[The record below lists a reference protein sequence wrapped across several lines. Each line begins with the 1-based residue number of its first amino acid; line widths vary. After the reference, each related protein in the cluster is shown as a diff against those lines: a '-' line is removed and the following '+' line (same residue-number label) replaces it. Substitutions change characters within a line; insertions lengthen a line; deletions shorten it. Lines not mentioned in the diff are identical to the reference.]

1 MTDLRAQK
9 RERWRATVALVGC
22 GLIYGLAGL
31 LPDRRLWGF
40 NHLAF
45 LPTMAWVLFGV
56 FLIAVIA
63 VVWLLPDSKAG
74 TQRGPRVPGGILL
87 AGILAGWIILTW
99 VARASTQLLGD
110 GYLRIDEIERLKP
123 GTYGIQE
130 FLPGLLAALL
140 HQNALSGW
148 SVSGRDAL
156 AIVGVF
162 SGALLLFGAFL
173 LWPRVIGGD
182 SNERGSCARLSA
194 LWILAGGSS
203 ALFFGY
209 AESYALSWALLSL
222 FTLTLLAHRHGRL
235 GWGWPVA
242 LWAVAVWSHLA
253 ALAWAPALIWEA
265 GRADVPGRRRY
276 LPVGVSVCVVVAVTL
291 ALWYL
296 KPNRDQLGFGNH
308 LLALWGARYSVI
320 DWRHLADILNEL
332 VLLAPIGFLLL
343 WPEDKR
349 DGGRVAMADILLIAP
364 TVAAFLLF
372 NPELSFPRDWD
383 LFALFSAPVVTFLAV
398 LIARRQ
404 WSWSRPRRLA
414 TLAVGA
420 ATLGLWVWVNASAGA
435 SVTRFS
441 NLLELDPRSRKAGTG
456 REVLARYWREM
467 GRWDLAADELGRA
480 LALGPHARLSIQRG
494 IALSTIGQTDSALA
508 SFQAAIAADSTDPD
522 GYFGAGQTLWVM
534 GQANESLPYLERA
547 VAMDSTRPDYRY
559 HLGMTLRD
567 LKQPRLALPH
577 LQFAMSYNPAQPDY
591 AIACGI
597 TLYDLGDYDGAI
609 GILNAT
615 LQRFP
620 NYNLAYLD
628 LGWVYFKMGRYE
640 QASAA
645 LATYEQRQ
653 SLGDQDA
660 NPRRLRY
667 LLDSVAIAA
676 QGSGK

>member
-1 MTDLRAQK
+1 MADPRTQK

-45 LPTMAWVLFGV
+45 LPTIAWLLFGIV
-56 FLIAVIA
+56 LIAA
-63 VVWLLPDSKAG
+63 VVAVWRLPDS
-74 TQRGPRVPGGILL
+74 QPDYRRGLRIPEGILI
-87 AGILAGWIILTW
+87 AGILFGWIVLTW
-99 VARASTQLLGD
+99 VARGSTQLLGD
-110 GYLRIDEIERLKP
+110 GYLRIDEIERLRP

-140 HQNALSGW
+140 HQNALAGW

-162 SGALLLFGAFL
+162 SGAVLLLGAFP
-173 LWPRVIGGD
+173 LWPRVIDGD
-182 SNERGSCARLSA
+182 SNERGSYARVSA
-194 LWILAGGSS
+194 LWLLAGGSS
-203 ALFFGY
+203 VLFFGY

-222 FTLTLLAHRHGRL
+222 FTLSLVGHRHRRL

-242 LWAVAVWSHLA
+242 LWAVAIWSHLA

-276 LPVGVSVCVVVAVTL
+276 LPVAVSVCVVVAVTL

-296 KPNRDQLGFGNH
+296 KPNRDQLGFGQH
-308 LLALWGARYSVI
+308 LLPLWGARYSVI
-320 DWRHLADILNEL
+320 DWRHLADILNEI

-343 WPEDKR
+343 WPEDR
-349 DGGRVAMADILLIAP
+349 SGGSCVGMADVLLFTP

-398 LIARRQ
+398 VIARRRWA
-404 WSWSRPRRLA
+404 WSMPRRLA

-420 ATLGLWVWVNASAGA
+420 ATLGLWVWVNADAGA

-441 NLLELDPRSRKAGTG
+441 NLLELDPRSRKVGTG

-522 GYFGAGQTLWVM
+522 GCFGAGQTLWVM
-534 GQANESLPYLERA
+534 GRADASLPYLERA
-547 VAMDSTRPDYRY
+547 VSMDSTRPDYRY

-567 LKQPRLALPH
+567 LKQPVTALPH
-577 LQFAMSYNPAQPDY
+577 LRFAMSHNPAQPDY

-620 NYNLAYLD
+620 DYNLAYLD
-628 LGWVYFKMGRYE
+628 LGWVYFKMGRYD
-640 QASAA
+640 QASSA
-645 LATYEQRQ
+645 LAAYEQRQ
-653 SLGDQDA
+653 PPSDQDA
-660 NPRRLRY
+660 NPRRLRQ
-667 LLDSVAIAA
+667 LLDSVAIAV